1 MIRIEVATVFDL
13 PADRVF
19 DAERDISL
27 HARTQA
33 HRGERPVDG
42 VTSGLIE
49 EGQEVEWEAVH
60 FGIRQRLRVRIAAM
74 ARPHSFRT
82 EMVRGAFKSMRHDH
96 LFQARGR
103 GCCEKIDVL
112 EIAAPWGPLGWLA
125 ERIFLG
131 AYMRRFLRK
140 KNADLK
146 TILAEEGRCG
156 PARAI

>member
-1 MIRIEVATVFDL
+1 MIRIEERSTFAL
-13 PADRVF
+13 PVETVF

-49 EGQEVEWEAVH
+49 AGQEVEWEAVH

-74 ARPHSFRT
+74 DRPRSFRDV
-82 EMVRGAFKSMRHDH
+82 MVRGAFKSMRHDH
-96 LFQARGR
+96 CFRPLGE
-103 GCCEKIDVL
+103 GHCEKIDVL
-112 EIAAPWGPLGWLA
+112 EIEAPLGPLGWVA
-125 ERIFLG
+125 ERLFLA
-131 AYMRRFLRK
+131 AYMRRFLRT

-146 TILAEEGRCG
+146 AILETEGR
-156 PARAI
+156 

>member
-1 MIRIEVATVFDL
+1 MILIEEKTLFDL
-13 PADRVF
+13 PAEAVF

-42 VTSGLIE
+42 VTSGHIE

-82 EMVRGAFKSMRHDH
+82 EMVRGTFKSMRHDH
-96 LFQARGR
+96 LFRSLGPGR
-103 GCCEKIDVL
+103 TEKLDVMRI
-112 EIAAPWGPLGWLA
+112 EAPYGPLGWLA
-125 ERIFLG
+125 ERLFLG
-131 AYMRRFLRK
+131 AYMRRFLRL

-146 TILAEEGRCG
+146 AILEGKG
-156 PARAI
+156 GIP